1 MAAFGTKPANQPAF
15 AFADLSIVSLTRPV
29 DVDGQA
35 LPTGAHGIVVGSYG
49 NGGYEV
55 EFDQPF
61 HAVVTLGA
69 HDLTQ

>member
-1 MAAFGTKPANQPAF
+1 MAVLGTKPANQPVF
-15 AFADLSIVSLTRPV
+15 AFEDLSIVSLAWSV
-29 DVDGQA
+29 EVNGQA
-35 LPTGAHGIVVGSYG
+35 LPIGAYCIVVGSYG